1 MQIPLKAMKHAMVLT
16 EPIAG
21 MHSGLPNMRDH
32 DLSVYLKTQ
41 GDSMAI
47 GGYEQ
52 NPEFWPDVD
61 PGFSFGLFELDYD
74 TFGQNLAGHMQR
86 CPVIEETGI
95 KSTVCGPESFTPD
108 HKPLMGPHPGV
119 RGFYHACGFNS
130 MGMMLGGGSASG
142 SVGKLASHKKHASS
156 PTFALVPKVGPHSY
170 LDS

>member
-1 MQIPLKAMKHAMVLT
+1 MLGILRGVQIPLKAMKHAMVLT

-21 MHSGLPNMRDH
+21 MHSGLPNVRDH

-130 MGMMLGGGSASG
+130 MGMMLGGGSAWVR
-142 SVGKLASHKKHASS
+142 VGELGSHKKQNTPAVQ
-156 PTFALVPKVGPHSY
+156 PLF
-170 LDS
+170 

>member
-1 MQIPLKAMKHAMVLT
+1 MVLT

-21 MHSGLPNMRDH
+21 MHSGLPNVRDH

-74 TFGQNLAGHMQR
+74 TFGQNLAGAHAAMPSDRGDWDQVDR
-86 CPVIEETGI
+86 LWTG
-95 KSTVCGPESFTPD
+95 VF
-108 HKPLMGPHPGV
+108 
-119 RGFYHACGFNS
+119 HA
-130 MGMMLGGGSASG
+130 GSQ
-142 SVGKLASHKKHASS
+142 ASHGPSS
-156 PTFALVPKVGPHSY
+156 WCTRLLPRLWLQLNGHDVGWR
-170 LDS
+170 LCLR